1 MSISTSDRAFTLTP
15 QRPPVSQTVSQTVC
29 GTISQTFSQTVSQ
42 TVCGTV
48 SETVCGTVS
57 ETVCGTVSQTVC
69 DPAVHRAAAAL
80 MKTTLRPSGD
90 NAGCMQLTPLH
101 ALTLRGAAVP
111 ARTKTSLH
119 SWLRDTPRRRSVR
132 V

>member
-15 QRPPVSQTVSQTVC
+15 QRPAVSQTVSQTVC

-42 TVCGTV
+42 
-48 SETVCGTVS
+48 TVCGTVS